1 MQKILAFILGIIMI
15 FSSGSAFAENE
26 IDIVPI
32 QQMEDKNEVTI
43 TIDLEEKM
51 QVIDSVAVF
60 ELYDKDG
67 KSLGQREEWIGGIT
81 KRIDLNFEVP
91 KVSAGDKFALELK
104 SGLKYLKYYDDV
116 CQEGEKIELTAYS
129 YIDKENKVKIKN
141 DFHLDASP
149 YFEHAIVVYTEGYI
163 QNLYPRARLIES
175 TAMIPV
181 IPVAKALG
189 ISAWYDERYNSVV
202 CEVGE
207 KQVLFNMG
215 TAYATIFG
223 EDTYLSKPC
232 EIIDGT
238 PFVPA
243 RALADA
249 FGCSIEPL
257 DFGDHIDVCF
267 GESPIVEEYV
277 TQFPVNEWGISSKT
291 GYMVWISKSDY
302 KVRVYT
308 GTKDKWS
315 EIKSFPCAIGAADSP
330 TITGSYE
337 YQYRM
342 KQWDYPEYGYYVGPC
357 LVFYGNYAIHSTLL
371 SYKGGVYD
379 NRTGVMISHGCVRV
393 RPEDIDW
400 LDKNLPIGSRIYIT
414 E

>member
-1 MQKILAFILGIIMI
+1 MQKILALIISVIMV
-15 FSSGSAFAENE
+15 FSCISVLAENE
-26 IDIVPI
+26 IEIVPI
-32 QQMEDKNEVTI
+32 VQEEKNEITI
-43 TIDLEEKM
+43 TIYLEEKM
-51 QVIDSVAVF
+51 QVVDSVAVF
-60 ELYDKDG
+60 ELYDKNG

-81 KRIDLNFEVP
+81 KKIDLSFEVP
-91 KVSAGDKFALELK
+91 EINAGDKFRLQLK
-104 SGLKYLKYYDDV
+104 SGLCSLKYYDDV
-116 CQEGEKIELTAYS
+116 CSEGESIILTSYA
-129 YIDKENKVKIKN
+129 YIDKTDKVHIRK
-141 DFHLDASP
+141 DFNLDATP
-149 YFEHAIVVYTEGYI
+149 YFEHAIVVYADGYI
-163 QNLYPRARLIES
+163 QNLYPRARLVDD

-181 IPVAKALG
+181 IPVAQALG
-189 ISAWYDERYNSVV
+189 ISARYDEKYNSVV

-207 KQVLFNMG
+207 KQALFNMG

-223 EDTYLSKPC
+223 EDTYLSRSC
-232 EIIDGT
+232 EIIDGV

-243 RALADA
+243 RALSEA
-249 FGCSIEPL
+249 FNCSIDAL

-267 GESPIVEEYV
+267 GASPIVEEYV
-277 TQFPVNEWGISSKT
+277 SQFPVNKWGISSKT
-291 GYMVWISKSDY
+291 NYMVWISKKDY
-302 KVRVYT
+302 SVKVYT
-308 GTKDKWS
+308 GVKNKWS
-315 EIKSFPCAIGAADSP
+315 EIKSFPCAIGAPDSP

-393 RPEDIDW
+393 RPEDIAW
-400 LDKNLPIGSRIYIT
+400 LDNNLPVGSRIYIT